1 MAKTTLIMILC
12 ALSLQGCITD
22 TLADAG
28 VEVSPELQAMGID
41 PGTRHDLPCPQFTPY
56 RKPFPPLQQP
66 RR

>member
-1 MAKTTLIMILC
+1 MAKTTLIMILF

-41 PGTRHDLPCPQFTPY
+41 PGTKHDLPCPQCALLLSFY
-56 RKPFPPLQQP
+56 LAWG